1 MRQQF
6 DQSEP
11 PTATND
17 SSGEV
22 LSVQHVDAGH
32 PDERVLIEISR
43 FTSSNVAESVEF
55 DLVRLEQPSSSGAFD
70 CFSSVIDT
78 QLPVDRPQ
86 VRLDGVHRYEKV
98 GPDLTGLEHGR

>member
-1 MRQQF
+1 MLVGQPLEMRQQF

-43 FTSSNVAESVEF
+43 LLLT
-55 DLVRLEQPSSSGAFD
+55 PSF
-70 CFSSVIDT
+70 
-78 QLPVDRPQ
+78 R
-86 VRLDGVHRYEKV
+86 
-98 GPDLTGLEHGR
+98 